1 MLGSESLLRLHLP
14 SASVPIPWGRNIPLT
29 TPQDKDLVPLLFPE
43 VPPTITASAQGWDMP
58 ALRGQQDL
66 LSWTLGPV
74 ARPLPRHC
82 QTIFLSSLR
91 GHLRVIFQEQVALL
105 QPQAGAK
112 SASNS
117 TCPPPP
123 HSGPQWAE
131 EVPDSPEECKWPH

>member
-14 SASVPIPWGRNIPLT
+14 SASVPGGRNIPLT
-29 TPQDKDLVPLLFPE
+29 TSQDKDLVPLLFPE
-43 VPPTITASAQGWDMP
+43 VPPTPITASAQGWDTP
-58 ALRGQQDL
+58 ALRGQQGL

-105 QPQAGAK
+105 QPQAGAGAK
-112 SASNS
+112 SAFA
-117 TCPPPP
+117 TGLP
-123 HSGPQWAE
+123 HSAGSGEMAVGLWLWCPAL
-131 EVPDSPEECKWPH
+131 